1 MEYICF
7 GSVTVMNLQ
16 RKLKARDEKGSPA
29 AAVGIAVFVM
39 FVISGVLLLLLAML
53 LYKMEL
59 SEAVV
64 KIGIVVIYVVSGVAG
79 GLIAGKMRGEQKF
92 LWGLAAGIVYFAVLF
107 LVSFAVQKG
116 MPQEPVK
123 ILTTL
128 VLCGASGMAGGMI
141 G

>member
-1 MEYICF
+1 
-7 GSVTVMNLQ
+7 MNLQ

-29 AAVGIAVFVM
+29 AAVGTAVFVM
-39 FVISGVLLLLLAML
+39 FVISGLLLLFLAML

-64 KIGIVVIYVVSGVAG
+64 KIGIVVIYVISGVAG
-79 GLIAGKMRGEQKF
+79 GVIAGKMRGEQKF
-92 LWGLAAGIVYFAVLF
+92 LWGLTAGI
-107 LVSFAVQKG
+107 VSFAVQKG
-116 MPQEPVK
+116 MPEEPVK
-123 ILTTL
+123 IFTTL

>member
-1 MEYICF
+1 
-7 GSVTVMNLQ
+7 MNLQ

-29 AAVGIAVFVM
+29 AAVGTAVFVM
-39 FVISGVLLLLLAML
+39 FVISGLLLLFLAML

-64 KIGIVVIYVVSGVAG
+64 KIGIVVIYVISGVAG
-79 GLIAGKMRGEQKF
+79 GVIAGKMRGEQKF
-92 LWGLAAGIVYFAVLF
+92 LWGLTAGIVYFAV
-107 LVSFAVQKG
+107 QKG
-116 MPQEPVK
+116 MPEEPVK
-123 ILTTL
+123 IFTTL